1 MLLLLMILLHHPAA
15 HCSALLQLTAQ
26 PQPCLQGTSPAAA
39 AAALP
44 LLLQLQHL
52 RAAVQARSDCRW
64 ALSQHRQTLNP
75 SLLYLTP

>member
-15 HCSALLQLTAQ
+15 HCSAPQVLQLAAQ

-52 RAAVQARSDCRW
+52 PAAVQAHSGC
-64 ALSQHRQTLNP
+64 H
-75 SLLYLTP
+75 